1 MIQNRKKYIAI
12 IIAIGLLLT
21 LIVAQKVYA
30 QYILTREFTIEM
42 TTTPFNLEVS
52 SKQID
57 IYNWGLDKGKVSTTV
72 VNNNTYDIEGNISI
86 NGNILKSFTLAPGAS
101 QEMTDLNL
109 TDDTISGLSTGIH
122 NVSVNITKPYSETIN
137 NVKINAVGT
146 FTNVEKYGVKVA
158 GTDEDP
164 YSIYAVEDLIIFAQK
179 VNSGTSYSGKTV
191 AQLRSIDFLND
202 SNYYNPNDTSFGDL
216 NNTPSDSNTLKNE
229 MRMGSGFIGIGVSVD
244 QRPEVERVFSGKYDG
259 RNNEINS
266 IHINSQ
272 TAFRRCGIF
281 NCIDGATIQ
290 NLGISGKM
298 YVQGD
303 TGGLV
308 GAAKNTCTIKNCHNK
323 TNITATETGY
333 SISGILGV
341 AMKDSNMTILDCSNS
356 GTITSSS
363 SATGIIGFVWQST
376 VEVVRCY
383 NSGEIR
389 STGAPSAYSAAA
401 GLIARDNAAGDI
413 TISKCYN
420 SGTIRGARNTGGVIG
435 MTQGKLLL
443 IDSYNIGEVIG
454 SEDYTG
460 GLIGWQNSIV
470 STTIGNCYSAGKITG
485 KEATKGGIIGL
496 RKSDISKAI
505 VTKTYYLAD
514 IAPRAISNY
523 EDIYPDMRR
532 TDLISAEFVELIGKS
547 FKYNSAGYPLL
558 NWQ

>member
-1 MIQNRKKYIAI
+1 VIQNRKKCIA

-21 LIVAQKVYA
+21 LIVVQKVYA

-57 IYNWGLDKGKVSTTV
+57 IYNWGLDKAQVSTTV

-109 TDDTISGLSTGIH
+109 TNDTISGLSTGIH

-137 NVKINAVGT
+137 NVKINVVGT

-164 YSIYAVEDLIIFAQK
+164 YSVYAVEDLIIFAQK

-202 SNYYNPNDTSFGDL
+202 ANYYNPNDTSFGDL

-229 MRMGSGFIGIGVSVD
+229 MRMGSGFIGIGTSID
-244 QRPEVERVFSGKYDG
+244 DNNIIGFSGKYEG
-259 RNNEINS
+259 KNNEIS
-266 IHINSQ
+266 SLHINSQ
-272 TAFRRCGIF
+272 VKDKRCGFF
-281 NCIDGATIQ
+281 NYIDGATIQ
-290 NLGISGKM
+290 NIRISGKM
-298 YVQGD
+298 YTQGD
-303 TGGLV
+303 SGGIIA
-308 GAAKNTCTIKNCHNK
+308 GAKNTCTIKNCHNEI
-323 TNITATETGY
+323 NITAAETGY

-376 VEVVRCY
+376 VEIVRCY

-389 STGAPSAYSAAA
+389 STGVPSAYAEAS

-420 SGTIRGARNTGGVIG
+420 SGTIRGARNTGGIIG

-485 KEATKGGIIGL
+485 KESTKGGIIGL

>member
-1 MIQNRKKYIAI
+1 VIQNRKKCIA

-21 LIVAQKVYA
+21 LIVVQKVYA

-57 IYNWGLDKGKVSTTV
+57 IYNWGLDKAQVSTTV

-109 TDDTISGLSTGIH
+109 TNDTISGLSTGIH

-137 NVKINAVGT
+137 NVKINVVGT

-164 YSIYAVEDLIIFAQK
+164 YSVYAVEDLIIFAQK

-202 SNYYNPNDTSFGDL
+202 ANYYNPNDTSFGDL

-229 MRMGSGFIGIGVSVD
+229 MRMGSGFIGIGTSID
-244 QRPEVERVFSGKYDG
+244 DNNIIGFSGKYEG
-259 RNNEINS
+259 KNNEIS
-266 IHINSQ
+266 SLHINSQ
-272 TAFRRCGIF
+272 VKDKRCGFF
-281 NCIDGATIQ
+281 NYIDGATIQ
-290 NLGISGKM
+290 NIRISGKM
-298 YVQGD
+298 YTQGD
-303 TGGLV
+303 SGGIIA
-308 GAAKNTCTIKNCHNK
+308 GAKNTCTIKNCHNEI
-323 TNITATETGY
+323 NITAAETGY

-376 VEVVRCY
+376 VEIVRCY

-389 STGAPSAYSAAA
+389 STGVPSAYAAA
-401 GLIARDNAAGDI
+401 SGLIARDNAAGDI

-420 SGTIRGARNTGGVIG
+420 SGTIRGARNTGGIIG

-485 KEATKGGIIGL
+485 KESTKGGIIGL

>member
-1 MIQNRKKYIAI
+1 MIQNRKKCIA

-21 LIVAQKVYA
+21 LIVVQKVYA

-57 IYNWGLDKGKVSTTV
+57 IYNWGLDKAQVSTTV

-109 TDDTISGLSTGIH
+109 TNDTISGLSTGIH

-137 NVKINAVGT
+137 NVKINVVGT

-164 YSIYAVEDLIIFAQK
+164 YSVYAVEDLIIFAQK

-202 SNYYNPNDTSFGDL
+202 ANYYNPNDTSFGDL

-229 MRMGSGFIGIGVSVD
+229 MRMGSGFIGIGTSID
-244 QRPEVERVFSGKYDG
+244 DNNIIGFSGKYEG
-259 RNNEINS
+259 KNNEIS
-266 IHINSQ
+266 SLHINSQ
-272 TAFRRCGIF
+272 VKDKRCGFF
-281 NCIDGATIQ
+281 NYIDGATIQ
-290 NLGISGKM
+290 NIRISGKM
-298 YVQGD
+298 YTQGD
-303 TGGLV
+303 SGGIIA
-308 GAAKNTCTIKNCHNK
+308 GAKNTCTIKNCHNEI
-323 TNITATETGY
+323 NITAAETGY

-376 VEVVRCY
+376 VEIVRCY

-389 STGAPSAYSAAA
+389 STGVPSAYAEAS

-420 SGTIRGARNTGGVIG
+420 SGTIRGARNTGGIIG

-485 KEATKGGIIGL
+485 KESTKGGIIGL

>member
-1 MIQNRKKYIAI
+1 MIQNRKKCIAI

-21 LIVAQKVYA
+21 LIVVQKVYA

-57 IYNWGLDKGKVSTTV
+57 IYNWGIDKAQVSTTV

-109 TDDTISGLSTGIH
+109 TNDTISGLPTGIH

-137 NVKINAVGT
+137 NVKINVVGT
-146 FTNVEKYGVKVA
+146 FTNVEKYGVKVT

-164 YSIYAVEDLIIFAQK
+164 YSVYAVEDLIIFAQK

-216 NNTPSDSNTLKNE
+216 NNIPSDSNTLKNE
-229 MRMGSGFIGIGVSVD
+229 MRMGSGFIGIGTSID
-244 QRPEVERVFSGKYDG
+244 DNNIIGFSGKYEG
-259 RNNEINS
+259 KNNEIS
-266 IHINSQ
+266 SLHINSQ
-272 TAFRRCGIF
+272 VKDKRCGFF
-281 NCIDGATIQ
+281 NYIDGATIQ
-290 NLGISGKM
+290 NIRISGKM
-298 YVQGD
+298 YTQGD
-303 TGGLV
+303 SGGIIA
-308 GAAKNTCTIKNCHNK
+308 GAKNTCTIKNCHNEI
-323 TNITATETGY
+323 NITAAETGY

-341 AMKDSNMTILDCSNS
+341 AMKDSSMTILDCSNS

-376 VEVVRCY
+376 VEIVRCY

-389 STGAPSAYSAAA
+389 STGAPSAYAAAA

-532 TDLISAEFVELIGKS
+532 TDLISTEFVELIGKS